1 MKKLF
6 IPIIALLGFSA
17 CQDCKDCT
25 ANTDVTVLVETFN
38 PNTATSTSY
47 SQTGIFVAP
56 TAGTTDLQS
65 QFSPVAYGEFCGSE
79 LNEYDGKSVTST
91 LSIGD
96 SATTLYSYTWTE
108 RYDCK

>member
-1 MKKLF
+1 MKKIF
-6 IPIIALLGFSA
+6 IPIIALLGFSS

-38 PNTATSTSY
+38 PNTTTSTTL

-56 TAGTTDLQS
+56 TSGNTDLES
-65 QFSPVAYGEFCGSE
+65 QFLPVAYGEFCGSE
-79 LNEYDGKSVTST
+79 LNDYDGKSVTST
-91 LSIGD
+91 VTIGD
-96 SATTLYSYTWTE
+96 SATTLYTYTWTE